1 MLIRMAVAVAAFLFA
16 LPGAVH
22 ASCHPSC
29 PAPTGAAGGGLS
41 LADTAAS
48 VVVRASIFRSVDKF
62 VLGAGLGHA
71 FPTEPMRPGRLHVKA
86 VPGVWRSVGEP
97 DEYQTASEFRG
108 YLFGGSLLYGINP
121 HWGVNFTGIYEESRS
136 GSAQPVVVTA
146 AQDTPVR
153 MPGRADGYILA
164 LGAVYDPIAG
174 PRFRLPIVAGV
185 GYNYYSATVEGTFAA
200 GSDTFRYHGNHKV
213 SRASLYAGIAPQ
225 ADYRSF
231 RFTPF
236 LIASDSAFF
245 GGKGKSLVQL
255 DNLASGERAEQRLT
269 YSEVTYL
276 SAGLAIKYLP
286 WNLGISYIRGDML
299 SRGIDTDVYSL
310 TFEKTF

>member
-1 MLIRMAVAVAAFLFA
+1 MNKSIVVVAAFLCA
-16 LPGAVH
+16 LPGAVQ
-22 ASCHPSC
+22 ASCHPNC
-29 PAPTGAAGGGLS
+29 PAPTGASGGGLS

-71 FPTEPMRPGRLHVKA
+71 FPAEPMRPGKLHVKA
-86 VPGVWRSVGEP
+86 VPGVWRSVGQA

-108 YLFGGSLLYGINP
+108 YLLGGSVLYGINQ

-136 GSAQPVVVTA
+136 GSAQPVVVTG

-153 MPGRADGYILA
+153 MPGQADGYILA
-164 LGAVYDPIAG
+164 VGAVYDPIAG
-174 PRFRLPIVAGV
+174 PRFRLPIVAGL

-213 SRASLYAGIAPQ
+213 SRASLYLGVAPQ

-236 LIASDSAFF
+236 AIASDSAFF
-245 GGKGKSLVQL
+245 GGKGTSTVELG
-255 DNLASGERAEQRLT
+255 NLASGERVEQRLT

-276 SAGLAIKYLP
+276 SAGLTVKYLP
-286 WNLGISYIRGDML
+286 WNLGVSYIRGDML

-310 TFEKTF
+310 TLEKTW